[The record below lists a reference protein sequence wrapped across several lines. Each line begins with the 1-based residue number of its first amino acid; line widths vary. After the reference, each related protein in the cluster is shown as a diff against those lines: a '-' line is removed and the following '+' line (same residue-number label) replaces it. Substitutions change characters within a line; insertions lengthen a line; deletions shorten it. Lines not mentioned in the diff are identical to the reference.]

1 MQYTISYDVGS
12 SMYYVLGPEQCTAPV
27 ECTHTFTR
35 WNFMNCLSNTHT
47 RTPSLHVYWLEML
60 DFPELKMSGGSLE
73 SPTFDRWRCIAC
85 RFLFFLPKLSIFS
98 GISTFGFCVAFSL
111 KFHHFCFSS
120 SSSLTI
126 TNHCRIPCKIFLKF
140 FSRIFFFAAHFPD
153 VSVRRDQQMTASTS
167 FVD

>member
-47 RTPSLHVYWLEML
+47 HTPSLHVYWLEML

-73 SPTFDRWRCIAC
+73 SPTFDRWRCIAR

-111 KFHHFCFSS
+111 KFHHFFVFVVVVVD
-120 SSSLTI
+120 
-126 TNHCRIPCKIFLKF
+126 NH
-140 FSRIFFFAAHFPD
+140 
-153 VSVRRDQQMTASTS
+153 
-167 FVD
+167 